1 MAKAA
6 SKSATPKAAPKKAV
20 AKKVAA
26 AWPVDQACVHVLE
39 KLKELDT
46 EHQLQADIQWCLGS
60 YTFDHNPVGLYEIVQ
75 RAIEIFK
82 VHKGKKTKGVTAKFV
97 TDLEAV
103 LTSR

>member
-6 SKSATPKAAPKKAV
+6 SKSATPKAAPKKTA
-20 AKKVAA
+20 AKKIAS
-26 AWPVDQACVHVLE
+26 AWAVDQACVHVLE

-60 YTFDHNPVGLYEIVQ
+60 YTYDHNPVGLYEIVQ

-82 VHKGKKTKGVTAKFV
+82 ALKERKTKGITAKFI

-103 LTSR
+103 LHAR